1 MTAKDERRITMYKL
15 ATEALKPGMVLYDDL
30 YNSTKVLVF
39 KANTSLTKN
48 DIDSLSEQ
56 NFTEVT
62 LCEPDEINMPHYE
75 YIHKS
80 TNFKR
85 FNDTY
90 TLNLNSFHKIMR
102 NLDTGLE
109 LNINKLLSLRD
120 EIIGTVMDGEQLLD
134 YLYNMMPDE
143 NEITYNHC
151 FNCGLMCYVFG
162 SWLGFD
168 SEDLDNL
175 TISGFMFDIGKT
187 QIPENILWKP
197 EKLTPDEFA
206 FMQKHVNM
214 GYELIKARKLPP
226 HVVSTMIMHHERCD
240 GSGYPAGIT
249 EDKIDPFALI
259 AAIADTYEAMTH
271 PRAQRLALTPFQAIR
286 VFEEQGIEKYGQ
298 NAKLILTKIANMYV
312 NRRVLLNRTLQGAII
327 EINEDC
333 LSRPTLLSN
342 GKRVDLRITPKI
354 EITRML

>member
-1 MTAKDERRITMYKL
+1 MYKL
-15 ATEALKPGMVLYDDL
+15 ATESLKPGMVLYDDL
-30 YNSTKVLVF
+30 YTPTKTLVF
-39 KANTSLTKN
+39 KANTSLTQE
-48 DIDSLSEQ
+48 DIDKLGEYNFSEVALSE
-56 NFTEVT
+56 
-62 LCEPDEINMPHYE
+62 PAEINMAHYE

-80 TNFKR
+80 ANFKR
-85 FNDTY
+85 FNDIY
-90 TLNLNSFHKIMR
+90 TLNLNSFYKIMR

-120 EIIGTVMDGEQLLD
+120 DIVNTVMDGEQLLD

-162 SWLGFD
+162 SWRELD
-168 SEDLDNL
+168 REDLDNL
-175 TISGFMFDIGKT
+175 TISGFMFDIGKA

-197 EKLTPDEFA
+197 DKLTPDEFA
-206 FMQKHVNM
+206 QMQKHINL
-214 GYELIKARKLPP
+214 GYELIKNRKLPP

-240 GSGYPAGIT
+240 GSGYPAGLT
-249 EDKIDPFALI
+249 EEKIDPFALI
-259 AAIADTYEAMTH
+259 AAIADTYEAITH
-271 PRAQRLALTPFQAIR
+271 PRAQRVALTPFQAIR
-286 VFEEQGIEKYGQ
+286 VFEEQGLDKYGPD
-298 NAKLILTKIANMYV
+298 AKPILTRIANMYV
-312 NRRVLLNRTLQGAII
+312 NRRAMLNRTLQGTII

-342 GKRVDLRITPKI
+342 GKHVDLRVTPKI